1 MRLGKDLAL
10 NDHSILVIELGVS
23 QISNQHMSTVIG
35 LVRTSL
41 NEQCLPV
48 IERGFYTAQ

>member
-1 MRLGKDLAL
+1 MRLEKDVAL
-10 NDHSILVIELGVS
+10 NDHSILVIGLGVS

-41 NEQCLPV
+41 NEQCVLV

>member
-1 MRLGKDLAL
+1 MRLGEDVAL
-10 NDHSILVIELGVS
+10 NDQSILVIGLGVC

-41 NEQCLPV
+41 NEQCVPV